1 MVFRILSHRKCMNH
15 QITPMNFSMEVRNK
29 NSNDGRTFESLHI
42 DDDNLNARDRHEDH
56 GKIEEGE
63 EALAFFCDW
72 IFGMSAHIFVTN

>member
-1 MVFRILSHRKCMNH
+1 VHEPPNH
-15 QITPMNFSMEVRNK
+15 TYELQYGSEK
-29 NSNDGRTFESLHI
+29 QNSNDGRTFESLYV

-63 EALAFFCDW
+63 ETFAFFCDW